1 MYLWQKS
8 QEMTGKSTMEY
19 QPILSSLY
27 DGLSLFT
34 KGSVEIDENTELVG
48 DLNLDSLQIMELL
61 LTVEDRFDISI
72 PVSILPDVKTVKD
85 LAIQIEKIMSS
96 E

>member
-1 MYLWQKS
+1 
-8 QEMTGKSTMEY
+8 MTEY
-19 QPILSSLY
+19 PRILSDLY
-27 DGLSLFT
+27 DGLALST
-34 KGSVEIDENTELVG
+34 KGRVDVDENTELVG

-61 LTVEDRFDISI
+61 LFIEDRFDISI

-85 LAIQIEKIMSS
+85 LAMQIEKITRS

>member
-1 MYLWQKS
+1 M
-8 QEMTGKSTMEY
+8 MEY

-72 PVSILPDVKTVKD
+72 PVSILPDVKTVRD